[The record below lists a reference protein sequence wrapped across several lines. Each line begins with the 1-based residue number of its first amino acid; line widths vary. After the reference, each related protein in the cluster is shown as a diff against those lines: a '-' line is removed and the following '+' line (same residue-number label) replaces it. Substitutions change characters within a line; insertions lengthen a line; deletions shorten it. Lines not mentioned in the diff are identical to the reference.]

1 MAETNALADVAMTW
15 PVKASFVGYVK
26 RLEDGEVSLADGAA
40 ETDAGYRFGSP
51 ESEVSFDVASQTG
64 TLPFAGKVTFSGY
77 WGALRVEINEPRV
90 ELTEGKGTLSVKIG
104 GVIGT
109 PRWEAI
115 AGVEVSEFSGERLTL
130 TVRLTAAGRMLLGEQ
145 YQVGQELDPAVISF
159 RNIGK

>member
-1 MAETNALADVAMTW
+1 MPETSALADITMTW

-26 RLEDGEVSLADGAA
+26 RLEDGEVSLGDGAT
-40 ETDAGYRFGSP
+40 ETEAGYLFNSP
-51 ESEVSFDVASQTG
+51 ESEVSFDLSSLAG

-77 WGALRVEINEPRV
+77 WGALRVEINEPRI
-90 ELTEGKGTLSVKIG
+90 ELNEGKGTLSVKTG
-104 GVIGT
+104 GVIGA

-115 AGVEVSEFSGERLTL
+115 AGVQVSETADRHLSLE
-130 TVRLTAAGRMLLGEQ
+130 VRLTAAGRMLLGEQ